1 MGIVID
7 ILKGRIV
14 FLRNELK
21 QEDAVINFL
30 SKKLTEESC
39 QVVIKSINANILFV
53 ANNDSDGKNLA
64 LFTQNIV

>member
-1 MGIVID
+1 M
-7 ILKGRIV
+7 

-39 QVVIKSINANILFV
+39 QVVIESINANILF
-53 ANNDSDGKNLA
+53 APNNDSDGKNLA